1 LKVLV
6 TGGSGFVGSYV
17 VRELVKA
24 GKEVLDFD
32 LVSPEQGSSEFV
44 KGDILNFGQVLK
56 VLEGVDVVCHVAAI
70 GDVYRAEENPRL
82 ATEINVLGTVNL
94 LEAARIKG
102 IKRFIYTSTWEVY
115 GDVEDQVL
123 TEETANKP
131 HHPYNTTKYC
141 GDLMV
146 QCYSRFYGIPAVI
159 LRIGTAYGVGMRD
172 TAVIPLFINKA
183 LKGESIT
190 LHGTGK
196 QGRQFVHARDLGKV
210 FVKVVDSSVTGIF
223 NLAGNELITVK
234 MIVES
239 VKKKV
244 VSVNIEK
251 EPARKGDVQPIP
263 ISSLKIKKALG
274 WKPEVSFNQGFEEL
288 FEYYKGNLGKGRYSA
303 R

>member
-1 LKVLV
+1 MKVLV
-6 TGGSGFVGSYV
+6 TGGSGFVGSFV
-17 VRELVKA
+17 ARELVKA

-32 LVSPEQGSSEFV
+32 LVAPEQGISEFV

-82 ATEINVLGTVNL
+82 ATEVNVVGTVNL
-94 LEAARIKG
+94 LEAARIRG

-115 GDVEDQVL
+115 GDVEDQLL
-123 TEETANKP
+123 TEESANRP

-146 QCYSRFYGIPAVI
+146 QCYSRFYGILAVI

-172 TAVIPLFINKA
+172 KAVIPLFINKA

-190 LHGTGK
+190 LHGTGQ

-210 FVKVVDSSVTGIF
+210 FVKLVDSSVTGIF

-234 MIVES
+234 MIVEMVKRKVPS
-239 VKKKV
+239 VKIK
-244 VSVNIEK
+244 K
-251 EPARKGDVQPIP
+251 EPARKGDIQPIP

-274 WKPEVSFNQGFEEL
+274 WKPEVSFEQGFEEL
-288 FEYYKGNLGKGRYSA
+288 FEYYKDNLGKGSYSA

>member
-24 GKEVLDFD
+24 GKEVLNFD
-32 LVSPEQGSSEFV
+32 LVPPEQSSSEFV
-44 KGDILNFGQVLK
+44 RGDILNFGQVLK

-115 GDVEDQVL
+115 GDIEDQAL
-123 TEETANKP
+123 TEESANKP

-146 QCYSRFYGIPAVI
+146 QCYSRFYGMPAVI

-210 FVKVVDSSVTGIF
+210 FNKVVDSSVTGIF

-234 MIVES
+234 MIVERVKRKVPS
-239 VKKKV
+239 VK
-244 VSVNIEK
+244 IEK
-251 EPARKGDVQPIP
+251 EPPRKGDIQPIP
-263 ISSLKIKKALG
+263 IGSLKIRKTLA
-274 WKPEVSFNQGFEEL
+274 WKPEVSFDQGFEEL
-288 FEYYKGNLGKGRYSA
+288 FEYYKDNLGKGSY
-303 R
+303 

>member
-1 LKVLV
+1 MKVLV

-24 GKEVLDFD
+24 GKEVLNFD
-32 LVSPEQGSSEFV
+32 LVPPEQGSSEFV

-56 VLEGVDVVCHVAAI
+56 ILEGVDIVCHVGAI

-82 ATEINVLGTVNL
+82 ATEVNVLGTVNL
-94 LEAARIKG
+94 LEAARIRG

-123 TEETANKP
+123 TEENAHKP

-141 GDLMV
+141 GDLIV

-172 TAVIPLFINKA
+172 KAIIPLFINKA
-183 LKGESIT
+183 LKGENIT
-190 LHGTGK
+190 LHGTGE
-196 QGRQFVHARDLGKV
+196 QGRQFMHARDLGKV

-223 NLAGNELITVK
+223 NLAGNELITVR
-234 MIVES
+234 MIIER

-244 VSVNIEK
+244 PSVNIKK
-251 EPARKGDVQPIP
+251 EPVRKGDIQPIP
-263 ISSLKIKKALG
+263 VSSLKIKKALG
-274 WKPEVSFNQGFEEL
+274 RKPEVSFDQGFEKL
-288 FEYYKGNLGKGRYSA
+288 FEYYKDNLGKGSYSA